1 MARKRLKPEDIINKV
16 ETHYDSTEPLR
27 SRMESDYSI
36 YRLDPYDAGD
46 GYQSYTSNEPS
57 TYADKIISFLSSS
70 EMVARIPNLT
80 EDREK
85 RENNNKKERFFLGA
99 LRHADERLTR
109 QMKPTLKAQMSWFIT
124 LRGWFAGR
132 ALIMKDKD
140 EKSFVDITPW
150 DPMHTYWGTGA
161 EGLQWACYK
170 VKKSKEQIESEYNIK
185 LTRNDDY
192 EDWMDVYDY
201 YDNEINMVVLSNGRV
216 AKKATPHGSPRVPVF
231 LGPVGATPMI
241 QALNDHVPIDD
252 TIEDHGESIYKHNR
266 DSYLNHNHVM
276 SIMLEMTSRARKQ
289 GLKIKSRDGMKTLDE
304 DPYKE
309 GTEISLAQGEDIEPL
324 GLMEI
329 AKETGSFMGLV
340 SGEMQRGSVP
350 HSIFGDLQFQLSG
363 FAINT
368 LRQGIDSVLQPRIDA
383 LQIAYASICM
393 LLNDQYLTEAFDTM
407 ELSGQDMN
415 RAYFKE
421 EIKPSDIKN
430 SGDIIITF
438 VGQLPQDDMSKMSMA
453 QIAREGESP
462 LLPDVYIRDKILG
475 LQDTDDMEDAIREQ
489 QAERVLPEATLW
501 TLLSAAEERGRP
513 DLAQFYFGEL
523 VTILNEKLAKRQE
536 SIMAAQQ
543 AMQPQPP
550 PQQQQGLPGMA
561 MGAGGAGPTVDPRAM
576 PNAMRGVPP
585 PVPTPQ
591 AGPLVP
597 PGQPRPGALSPEQI
611 ELLRAQGGEPT
622 GGI

>member
-27 SRMESDYSI
+27 SRMESDYSL

-46 GYQSYTSNEPS
+46 GFQSYTSNEPS

-70 EMVARIPNLT
+70 EMVARIPQLS
-80 EDREK
+80 EDKEK
-85 RENNNKKERFFLGA
+85 RENNSKKERFFLGA
-99 LRHADERLTR
+99 LRHADERLAK
-109 QMKPTLKAQMSWFIT
+109 QMKPSLKAQLAWFIS

-140 EKSFVDITPW
+140 EKSFIDITPW
-150 DPMHTYWGTGA
+150 DPMHTYWSTGA
-161 EGLQWACYK
+161 DGLQWACYK

-185 LTRNDDY
+185 LAVNDNY
-192 EDWMDVYDY
+192 EDWLEVYDY
-201 YDNEINMVVLSNGRV
+201 YDKEVNIVVLSNGRV
-216 AKKATPHGSPRVPVF
+216 AKKATPHGSTNVPVF

-241 QALNDHVPIDD
+241 QAMNDHVPIDD
-252 TIEDHGESIYKHNR
+252 TIEDHGESVFKHNR
-266 DSYLNHNHVM
+266 EVYENHNHVM

-324 GLMEI
+324 GLMEV
-329 AKETGSFMGLV
+329 AQETGAFMGLV
-340 SGEMQRGSVP
+340 SGEQQRGSVP

-368 LRQGIDSVLQPRIDA
+368 LRQGIDSVLQPRMDA
-383 LQIAYASICM
+383 LQLAYTTICM
-393 LLNDQYLTEAFDTM
+393 LLNDQYLTESFDAM

-421 EIKPSDIKN
+421 EIKPSDIKDA
-430 SGDIIITF
+430 GDIVVTF

-462 LLPDVYIRDKILG
+462 LLPDGYIRDKILG
-475 LQDTDDMEDAIREQ
+475 LQDTDDMEAAIREQ
-489 QAERVLPEATLW
+489 QAERVLPEAALW
-501 TLLSAAEERGRP
+501 TLLSASEERGRP

-561 MGAGGAGPTVDPRAM
+561 MGAGGAGPTAPPQVM
-576 PNAMRGVPP
+576 PNAMMGVPP
-585 PVPTPQ
+585 PIPNPQ
-591 AGPLVP
+591 GGPLVP
-597 PGQPRPGALSPEQI
+597 PGQPRPGALSPEQLEI
-611 ELLRAQGGEPT
+611 LRMQGPV